1 MSGRQQ
7 QAGGFVWKLL
17 DVIEERPSQEV
28 VSAYQRQDAI
38 RIRQENYQRQHQKV
52 NAHDDELL
60 RKENEEKLRMERQKQ
75 EEKQKEFLRKQE
87 EIMKQRERDEAQ
99 RREEAR
105 KRQEKIEAQKR
116 SYRNQ
121 GLCQHCGGTFK
132 KKFLFFTSDICSRCG
147 KKKDY

>member
-1 MSGRQQ
+1 MKRIVADKGK
-7 QAGGFVWKLL
+7 GYYHIVTNGKV
-17 DVIEERPSQEV
+17 
-28 VSAYQRQDAI
+28 I

-52 NAHDDELL
+52 NAQDEEELL
-60 RKENEEKLRMERQKQ
+60 RKENEEKMRM
-75 EEKQKEFLRKQE
+75 EKQKELLRQQE
-87 EIMKQRERDEAQ
+87 EIRKQRERDEAQ

-121 GLCQHCGGTFK
+121 GLCQHCGGVFK
-132 KKFLFFTSDICSRCG
+132 KKFIFFTSDICSRCG